1 MYSID
6 ATSCLHSLE
15 FYNFIGDFNVNW
27 LDEKEKIPLYYL
39 YV

>member
-1 MYSID
+1 MQPR
-6 ATSCLHSLE
+6 LHSLE